1 MGTSQSSKGA
11 GGGVPMVPSWAG
23 APPAGSPG
31 GDQPPAEGNET
42 PSPLSPTPIAP
53 ARRWGGASRS
63 LGGYAENGDT
73 NAMRRG
79 LGSYV
84 RRGYGGS
91 ATATRRMGGTSTT
104 ASALGG
110 VLSGLASGQ
119 QSPGSPLDPTIL
131 AGRSVDEVMDA
142 VVEAVRPVDGTQ
154 DAEASREA
162 IREALSELLTLFP
175 DADLLNLTSEQ
186 RDLAIERFTA
196 HDVYHRFD
204 LDVGQTI
211 REKSPNAVTAL
222 SRLRQVRDYIKETVA
237 ASFRKLREA
246 GQQLTAG
253 RISEFVHLA
262 LHETFEVFE
271 EFAQ

>member
-23 APPAGSPG
+23 DPAGAPG
-31 GDQPPAEGNET
+31 GDQPPET
-42 PSPLSPTPIAP
+42 PSPVAPSPVAP
-53 ARRWGGASRS
+53 PRRWGGASRS
-63 LGGYAENGDT
+63 LGDFAKSGDS
-73 NAMRRG
+73 NSMKRG

-119 QSPGSPLDPTIL
+119 QTPGSSLDPTL
-131 AGRSVDEVMDA
+131 LEGRSVDEVMDA
-142 VVEAVRPVDGTQ
+142 VVEAVRPIDGTQ
-154 DAEASREA
+154 DAEASRVA

-175 DADLLNLTSEQ
+175 DADLLNLTPEQ

-211 REKSPNAVTAL
+211 REKSSNAPTAL
-222 SRLRQVRDYIKETVA
+222 SRLKQVREYIKETVA
-237 ASFRKLREA
+237 ASFRKLRDA
-246 GQQLTAG
+246 GQQLTAE
-253 RISEFVHLA
+253 RISEFVQSA

-271 EFAQ
+271 EYAQ